1 VGAHSLS
8 FNFDQE
14 INREQ
19 SNSVKYDGRQGY
31 FGTSDVIPLWV
42 ADMDF
47 ASPDVVTQALVE
59 RAQHPIYGYTL
70 YPDSLFEALTTWM
83 QTRHNWAIEREWIVM
98 SSGVVPSLYAAV
110 LAFSAEGEGVI
121 IQPPVYHPFFS
132 AATTNGRRLIENPL
146 VLTNGRYSID
156 FEHLEQ
162 SAADGAK
169 LLLLC
174 SPHNPVGRVWTKEE
188 QLEILRI
195 ARQYNLV
202 VLSDEIHADLV
213 YSDYQHISLATLA
226 QTDDRII
233 TAVAPSK
240 TFNIPGLGLSS
251 LIIPNSA
258 DRNAMQ
264 RVFNS
269 LHLSA
274 SNPFSITAFEA
285 AYRLGGD
292 WKDALMSY
300 LKETHD
306 TAIAYIHEHLQGI
319 TALKA
324 EGTYLLWLD
333 CRALGMTDA
342 QLTDFFLYKA
352 KVGMSAGTVFG
363 AEGSGFMRMNL
374 GAPRT
379 TIMKALEQIKLAQ
392 EI

>member
-1 VGAHSLS
+1 MTWKVQRASSASIDPAG
-8 FNFDQE
+8 
-14 INREQ
+14 
-19 SNSVKYDGRQGY
+19 VPG
-31 FGTSDVIPLWV
+31 
-42 ADMDF
+42 
-47 ASPDVVTQALVE
+47 ASPPRPTPTKASSVAA
-59 RAQHPIYGYTL
+59 RAGG
-70 YPDSLFEALTTWM
+70 TTVC
-83 QTRHNWAIEREWIVM
+83 RSI
-98 SSGVVPSLYAAV
+98 AV
-110 LAFSAEGEGVI
+110 
-121 IQPPVYHPFFS
+121 
-132 AATTNGRRLIENPL
+132 TTNGRRLIENPL
-146 VLTNGRYSID
+146 VLTDGRYTID

-162 SAADGAK
+162 CAADGAK

-195 ARQYNLV
+195 ARQYHLV

-226 QTDDRII
+226 QADDRIM
-233 TAVAPSK
+233 TAIAPSK

-251 LIIPNSA
+251 LIIPNTA
-258 DRNAMQ
+258 DRNAIQ

-274 SNPFSITAFEA
+274 SNPFSIAAFEV

-292 WKDALMSY
+292 WKDSLMSY

-306 TAIAYIHEHLQGI
+306 TAIAYIHENLQGI

-342 QLTDFFLYKA
+342 QLTDFFLYQA

-374 GAPRT
+374 GAPRK
-379 TIMKALEQIKLAQ
+379 TIMKALERIRNAMISL
-392 EI
+392 E